1 MNQTIDTAQMY
12 PQIQTI
18 HTAFDDLRGFY
29 KENLQVP
36 MDDVTISHINAIVKS
51 LQDHTKWGIIMMGN
65 VGAGKTTL
73 MRVLVDYYFRNVYHS
88 NKAYPVI
95 FRTAKEIAKTAIN
108 GGNYNEYCNVLA
120 IDDLGEEAKEV
131 MSYGNVITP
140 LVDIIES
147 RYDSRKMTFFTT
159 NLDANGIKEKYG
171 ARVADR
177 LKQMCNIVS
186 FTNDSY
192 R

>member
-1 MNQTIDTAQMY
+1 MCQ
-12 PQIQTI
+12 QIQTI
-18 HTAFDDLRGFY
+18 QSHFDDFRKY
-29 KENLQVP
+29 CNENLNGN
-36 MDDVTISHINAIVKS
+36 MDDVTISHINAIIAG
-51 LQDHTKWGIIMMGN
+51 LQDRSKWGIIMMGN

-73 MRVLVDYYFRNVYHS
+73 MRLLNDYFFTQVYHS

-95 FRTAKEIAKTAIN
+95 FRTAKEITKRAIA
-108 GGNYNEYCNVLA
+108 GGQYDEYCYVLA

-140 LVDIIES
+140 ITDIIES

-159 NLDANGIKEKYG
+159 NLDVNGIKEKYG

-177 LKQMCNIVS
+177 LKQMCSIVP
-186 FTNDSY
+186 FTNPSY

>member
-1 MNQTIDTAQMY
+1 MY

-18 HTAFDDLRGFY
+18 QSAFDDFRKFCQ
-29 KENLQVP
+29 ENLNGN
-36 MDDVTISHINAIVKS
+36 MDEATTNHINAIIAG
-51 LQDHTKWGIIMMGN
+51 LQDKSKWGIIMMGN

-73 MRVLVDYYFRNVYHS
+73 MRLLNDYFFTQVYHS

-95 FRTAKEIAKTAIN
+95 FHTAKEITKRAIA
-108 GGNYNEYCNVLA
+108 GGQYDEYCYVLA
-120 IDDLGEEAKEV
+120 IDDLGEEPKEIQ
-131 MSYGNVITP
+131 SYGNVLTP
-140 LVDIIES
+140 IVDIIEN
-147 RYDSRKMTFFTT
+147 RYDSRKLTFFTT

-177 LKQMCNIVS
+177 LKQMCSIVS
-186 FTNDSY
+186 FTNPSY

>member
-1 MNQTIDTAQMY
+1 
-12 PQIQTI
+12 
-18 HTAFDDLRGFY
+18 
-29 KENLQVP
+29 
-36 MDDVTISHINAIVKS
+36 
-51 LQDHTKWGIIMMGN
+51 
-65 VGAGKTTL
+65 
-73 MRVLVDYYFRNVYHS
+73 
-88 NKAYPVI
+88 
-95 FRTAKEIAKTAIN
+95 
-108 GGNYNEYCNVLA
+108 VLA